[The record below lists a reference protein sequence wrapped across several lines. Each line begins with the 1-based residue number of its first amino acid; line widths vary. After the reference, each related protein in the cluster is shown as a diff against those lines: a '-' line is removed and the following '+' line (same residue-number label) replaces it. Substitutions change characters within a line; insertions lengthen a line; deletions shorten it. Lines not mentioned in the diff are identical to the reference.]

1 MRIPTEKID
10 PDHKHLRFTD
20 FFENADFLL
29 IFMLKLDK
37 PFKSKE
43 MFIIYLFFNSS
54 DLGFESKKGFFLL
67 FSLIF
72 RPVDPH
78 ILRIRIQVAKMLR
91 IQRIQILS
99 TGNNIVTIHTDS
111 FLFLRSINVNV

>member
-10 PDHKHLRFTD
+10 PDHKYLRFTD
-20 FFENADFLL
+20 FFEDADFLL

-43 MFIIYLFFNSS
+43 MFIIYLVSTVQIWV
-54 DLGFESKKGFFLL
+54 LRVKKFFLL

-72 RPVDPH
+72 CPVDPH
-78 ILRIRIQVAKMLR
+78 ILRIRIMVAKMLR

-99 TGNNIVTIHTDS
+99 TGNNIVPVHTDS